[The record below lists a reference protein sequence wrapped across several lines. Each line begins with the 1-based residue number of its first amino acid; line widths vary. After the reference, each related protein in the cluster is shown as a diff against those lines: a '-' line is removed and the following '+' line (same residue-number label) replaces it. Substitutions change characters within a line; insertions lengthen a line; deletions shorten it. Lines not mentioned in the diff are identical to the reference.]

1 MLSKEERRKLN
12 EDFWSGFK
20 QYMRKKKSSNGR
32 RINWI
37 NYPSDVKE
45 IFIRWEVNGKTT
57 RLCFDIQP
65 KDEGVRQI
73 IWEQLGELKAV
84 LIAEMSN
91 PGSWQEEYYTEDGRL
106 ISRIY
111 WESADYN
118 FYNVNEHPQMFNF
131 MGETI
136 EAFDRFYQEYKE
148 ILISLVE

>member
-1 MLSKEERRKLN
+1 MLSKEERKKLN
-12 EDFWSGFK
+12 EDFWNGFK
-20 QYMRKKKSSNGR
+20 QFMRKKKSSNGR

-57 RLCFDIQP
+57 RLCFDVQP

-84 LIAEMSN
+84 LTTEMSN
-91 PGSWQEEYYTEDGRL
+91 PGNWQEEYYTEDGRL

-111 WESADYN
+111 WESNDYN
-118 FYNVNEHPQMFNF
+118 FYNANEHQQIFNY
-131 MGETI
+131 MSETI